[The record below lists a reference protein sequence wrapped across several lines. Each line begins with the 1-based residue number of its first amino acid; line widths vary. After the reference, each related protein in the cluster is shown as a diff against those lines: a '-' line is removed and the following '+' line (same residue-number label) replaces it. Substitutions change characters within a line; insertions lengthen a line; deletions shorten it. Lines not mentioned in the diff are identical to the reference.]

1 MGEKDEEAMTPLER
15 VSAAMDLKEPD
26 RVPVAP
32 LLDTF
37 PARVAGVTL
46 ADYLFDFET
55 FERAFEETY
64 LKLGK
69 VDMVDIAPMGLMY
82 YDPFPSMFSTFYFE
96 WYLPGRE
103 RPPDMMP
110 EINEHSREDPL
121 MDENGYDLIINEG
134 LYRFFSFK
142 RGSLLDIARIPEF
155 GMKSAMLK
163 AKWMEKYQAPPM
175 TEGQI
180 ATPFDL
186 LNKLRGTTNF
196 LLDLHR
202 RPEKIIEACD
212 WMVDGL
218 IAIALNM
225 IEMTGA
231 EYVLCGSGSLT
242 ADFVSP
248 KTFEKF
254 GLPYLK
260 KMLWTVKDH
269 VKRIQ
274 CHFDTNWT
282 PMLEYLRELPSKKC
296 YLHLDE
302 RTDIFK
308 AKEILGDHMCLFGN
322 LKPSLLTFG
331 TPNEVEKEVKK
342 IIDGCADG
350 GGLIISAEVP
360 DDAKF
365 ENVKAMVDATK
376 KYGVYKK

>member
-1 MGEKDEEAMTPLER
+1 MTSLER
-15 VSAAMDLKEPD
+15 INAAMDLKEPD

-32 LLDTF
+32 FLDTF
-37 PARVAGVTL
+37 PARVAGITL
-46 ADYLFDFET
+46 ADYLFNFEK
-55 FERAFEETY
+55 FEKAYEEAY

-69 VDMVDIAPMGLMY
+69 VDMIDIAPMGLMY
-82 YDPFPSMFSTFYFE
+82 LDPFPGMFSTFYFE
-96 WYLPGRE
+96 WCLPGRE
-103 RPPDMMP
+103 LQPDRMA
-110 EINEHSREDPL
+110 EINEHAKENPI

-134 LYRFFSFK
+134 LYRFLNFK
-142 RGSLLDIARIPEF
+142 RGSLLDIAKIPEF

-175 TEGQI
+175 IEGQA

-218 IAIALNM
+218 VAIALNM
-225 IEMTGA
+225 IEMAKA
-231 EYVLCGSGSLT
+231 EYILCGSVVLT

-260 KMLWTVKDH
+260 KVINGVKDE

-282 PMLEYLRELPSKKC
+282 PLLEYLRELPSKKC

-322 LKPSLLTFG
+322 VKPSLLSFG
-331 TPNEVEKEVKK
+331 TPKEVEKEVKK
-342 IIDGCADG
+342 IIDGCAEG
-350 GGLIISAEVP
+350 GGLIVSAEVP

-376 KYGVYKK
+376 KYGVYRK